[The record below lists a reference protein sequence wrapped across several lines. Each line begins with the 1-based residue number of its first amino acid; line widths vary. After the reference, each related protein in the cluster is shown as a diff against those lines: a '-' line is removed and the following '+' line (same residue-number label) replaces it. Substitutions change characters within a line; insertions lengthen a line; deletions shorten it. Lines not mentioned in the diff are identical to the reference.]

1 MEMMGI
7 TESRHSRGFTLIE
20 LMIAV
25 FVLAL
30 ALGFGIPA
38 FQDSIANS
46 NLRGAT
52 MDLITAIN
60 TGRAEAVSQRKEIRL
75 KPLGGDW
82 NNGWLLDYGIADVAT
97 DDWDSNDAAQAEP
110 LQRFE
115 VSGTVTVTKIGNT
128 DPVDFQGA
136 GLVQDTSTNS
146 ISGVSF
152 RVCDGRDD
160 EIGRTITVNRFGK
173 LDNTVHADSSTC
185 NP

>member
-1 MEMMGI
+1 MEMMGM
-7 TESRHSRGFTLIE
+7 TESRHGRGFTLIE

-38 FQDSIANS
+38 FQDSIANA

-75 KPLGGDW
+75 KPVGGDW
-82 NNGWLLDYGIADVAT
+82 SDGWLLDYGYDTGAS
-97 DDWDSNDAAQAEP
+97 DWDSNDATQTEP

-136 GLVQDTSTNS
+136 GLVEDTSTNS
-146 ISGVSF
+146 IAGVSF

-173 LDNTVHADSSTC
+173 LDNTVHADASTC